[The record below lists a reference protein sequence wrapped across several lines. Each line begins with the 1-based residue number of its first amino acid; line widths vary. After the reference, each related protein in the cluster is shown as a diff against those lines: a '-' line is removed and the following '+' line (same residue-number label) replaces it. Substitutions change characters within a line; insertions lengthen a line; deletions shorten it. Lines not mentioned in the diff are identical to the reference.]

1 MNPLDG
7 KDELARLLFTH
18 FCVVV
23 EKVKHFSQALVIR
36 LHPRYHYLFN
46 ALDIFSR
53 FQNFF
58 YFLDTRRHLFIYVI
72 MARMTRENKVK
83 KFCRSLKDGR
93 ALRSLATEI

>member
-7 KDELARLLFTH
+7 EDELARLLFAH

-23 EKVKHFSQALVIR
+23 EKVKHFNQAPVIR

-53 FQNFF
+53 SQNFF
-58 YFLDTRRHLFIYVI
+58 RFLDTRRHLFIYVI
-72 MARMTRENKVK
+72 MAWMTRENKVK
-83 KFCRSLKDGR
+83 KFCRCLKD
-93 ALRSLATEI
+93 SLALGSLALAI